1 MYYVPKLPPGALPS
15 PAAAGSVD
23 AGTADAPVV
32 LRDRKLVCE
41 NSVFSVY
48 FDRLEQA
55 DGTQVIDYISIIPK
69 NLGQNSVG
77 GVAVLPE
84 YNGKFGLVRVYRHP
98 LGSTAWE
105 LPRGFIDAQ
114 ESAPDA
120 ALRELKEEM
129 GLATTQANLV
139 PLGVIAPE
147 PGVLAARVQLFAALK
162 CVPVNT
168 SGTQE
173 LGHKDMRF
181 FAPHEVADLISRD
194 EIQDPFTLVA
204 YYRRSQSA
212 TKRDASLT

>member
-1 MYYVPKLPPGALPS
+1 MYYIPKLPARALS
-15 PAAAGSVD
+15 RPAAVSD
-23 AGTADAPVV
+23 AASLAHAPVL
-32 LRDRKLVCE
+32 LRDRKLVCN

-55 DGTQVIDYISIIPK
+55 DGTQVIDYISVIPK
-69 NLGQNSVG
+69 NLTQGSVG

-129 GLATTQANLV
+129 GLATAKANLV

-147 PGVLAARVQLFAALK
+147 PGMLASRVRLFAALK
-162 CVPVNT
+162 CVSV
-168 SGTQE
+168 GTNGAQE
-173 LGHKDMRF
+173 LGHKGIHF
-181 FAPHEVADLISRD
+181 FAPHEIEDLISRD

-204 YYRRSQSA
+204 YYRHSPSA
-212 TKRDASLT
+212 TKSDAPIT